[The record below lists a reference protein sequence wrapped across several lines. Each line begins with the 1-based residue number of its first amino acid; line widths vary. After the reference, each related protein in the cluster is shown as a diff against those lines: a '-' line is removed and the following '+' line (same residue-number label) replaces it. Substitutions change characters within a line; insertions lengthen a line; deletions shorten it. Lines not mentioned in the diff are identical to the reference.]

1 MFHSDC
7 GWPTCQVVS
16 LGGTGEGAALLLS
29 RLVAGQR
36 GLWTHESRGTF
47 HQLWGKAK
55 HTESRSAEKADDRHI
70 CNLIF
75 TFKKLFKLTERTTL
89 LLCWPQEGSV
99 STYRH
104 SLSGSSA
111 VCTLVDRYT
120 HSSPESW
127 CIHIYSLHDLCC
139 IRQYLWINKR
149 CLVDVQE

>member
-75 TFKKLFKLTERTTL
+75 TFKKLFKLTERTTVFYFVGHKRAVSPHTDTVFPVPVQFVPWWTGTL
-89 LLCWPQEGSV
+89 IAPQRVDASIFTA
-99 STYRH
+99 ST
-104 SLSGSSA
+104 
-111 VCTLVDRYT
+111 
-120 HSSPESW
+120 
-127 CIHIYSLHDLCC
+127 IYAAFVN
-139 IRQYLWINKR
+139 IY
-149 CLVDVQE
+149 E